1 MILRAKYQLA
11 LHSIKAKELERMEA
25 TTEEYYAFANEFPES
40 KYLDEAKA
48 IFDNATKRTKKITRN
63 EKIY

>member
-1 MILRAKYQLA
+1 
-11 LHSIKAKELERMEA
+11 MEA

-48 IFDNATKRTKKITRN
+48 IFDNATKRTKKITK
-63 EKIY
+63 E